1 MPPYRAET
9 TSDPVRSLSRPKLE
23 MTNEGNGSPDH
34 EPQSLS
40 RSISQ
45 TVLVADVLGHTVCRD
60 CNNHHAGAHLTDML
74 YAICYC
80 IQASGENAPDW
91 IELGRL
97 RENNKVP
104 ERSDYSRRD

>member
-1 MPPYRAET
+1 MQPYRAET
-9 TSDPVRSLSRPKLE
+9 TSDPVRSLSCPKLE
-23 MTNEGNGSPDH
+23 VTDEGNGSPDR
-34 EPQSLS
+34 EPQSPS

-60 CNNHHAGAHLTDML
+60 SNNYH
-74 YAICYC
+74 
-80 IQASGENAPDW
+80 W

-104 ERSDYSRRD
+104 ERSDYSRRDQTAIDLNF